1 MMSQT
6 EANAP
11 DTGGSVRLASSRV
24 LRDKRSNAL
33 LRKAPGPRRLLE
45 SILDDAK
52 YQEKIE
58 RPMATDNPR
67 LDVAVFIDF
76 ENVYVS
82 VRDKLDVNPNFEI
95 IMDRVADL
103 GRVVIA
109 RAYADWYRYPRVTS
123 ALYANGIEPMY
134 VPTYYYDRD
143 LGRTGRAIKNS
154 VDMNLCIDAMKTLY
168 TNPNIAKFV
177 LATGDRD
184 FIPLVNAIRQH
195 GKEVIIIGVGGAA
208 SGHLAQSADEFIFYE
223 QLLGKKP
230 QPLQA
235 DIPRIRTAD
244 RGRDIEDVVEP
255 APSVRMRQEPTPA
268 ERTPPEPPAP
278 EPPREEPDIYD
289 MLVRA
294 VHLARERGYVCSFG
308 SLKLIMKELMGG
320 EFKESK
326 YRDSTGKP
334 FAKFKDF
341 ALEAERRGKVQVF
354 TSGAIVEV
362 FLPGEDPYK
371 LSQFAQDLKEEPP
384 VSTPETPIHV
394 DAHIDG
400 RPVSTSR
407 RRRRRRG
414 GATRPTTAPET
425 PVAQPQ
431 DFALHEDVTDEL
443 MAEALHDAMNGKT
456 AATDTVFEELLDRLE
471 AERERQ
477 EALASFEMQID
488 NASPAL
494 DELPDLEEQP
504 DLTAPSADLPD
515 EAVLDAPDL
524 ADQMI
529 IIDTPVQ
536 PPESFEAPEPLVSET
551 LAPAAETRPFTDAE
565 WQMLRDVVTA
575 AGRPLSF
582 AQIHDLLREARN
594 NAGIFRTNEELRS
607 LIKQAINTGVLRR
620 SGKGSR
626 VVYHLAPQETPE
638 SAEATAAQVE
648 EAPAAALEPASGAS
662 VVMYAVETEIVV
674 VSDATAPA
682 TASETPETSAAE
694 APIAD
699 MSVTA
704 DATAGTPEGAAP
716 EAAESAAEPEA
727 LAQAPAAV
735 DDVTTGNAEV
745 QTVVV
750 EEHAAMEGIPQ
761 ETPVIVSAPEAA
773 EALSSAESAPANATV
788 TDQPKPRRRIASR
801 TKADT
806 EALAE
811 ETASAARPKRSRN
824 KAAVAA
830 SGEEAPRPTRRRT
843 KVETAE
849 DSSEAS

>member
-1 MMSQT
+1 M
-6 EANAP
+6 
-11 DTGGSVRLASSRV
+11 
-24 LRDKRSNAL
+24 
-33 LRKAPGPRRLLE
+33 
-45 SILDDAK
+45 LDDTK
-52 YQEKIE
+52 YQEKIK
-58 RPMATDNPR
+58 RPMATDNLR

-168 TNPNIAKFV
+168 TNPNIGKFV

-230 QPLQA
+230 QPLQS
-235 DIPRIRTAD
+235 DTPRVRAAE

-255 APSVRMRQEPTPA
+255 APSVRPRQEAQPA
-268 ERTPPEPPAP
+268 ERTPPPEPPAP
-278 EPPREEPDIYD
+278 ETPREEPDIYD

-308 SLKLIMKELMGG
+308 SLKLVMKELMGG

-326 YRDSTGKP
+326 YRDATGKP

-354 TSGAIVEV
+354 TSGAVVEV

-384 VSTPETPIHV
+384 VSTSTTPVHV

-400 RPVSTSR
+400 RPVSTGR
-407 RRRRRRG
+407 RRRRRRSG
-414 GATRPTTAPET
+414 STRPTATPET
-425 PVAQPQ
+425 AAAQAQ
-431 DFALHEDVTDEL
+431 DLVLHEDVTDEL
-443 MAEALHDAMNGKT
+443 MAEALHDVVNGEPP
-456 AATDTVFEELLDRLE
+456 ATDVVFEELLDRLE

-477 EALASFEMQID
+477 AALASFDMRLD
-488 NASPAL
+488 RVSPAL
-494 DELPDLEEQP
+494 DELPDLEEEP
-504 DLTAPSADLPD
+504 DLAMQSGDLTD
-515 EAVLDAPDL
+515 EPVLEAPDL
-524 ADQMI
+524 VDRMI
-529 IIDTPVQ
+529 IIDTPVE
-536 PPESFEAPEPLVSET
+536 PSAAFETPETPAGEPATTPVE
-551 LAPAAETRPFTDAE
+551 PHPFTDAE

-582 AQIHDLLREARN
+582 AQIHDLLRGARN

-607 LIKQAINTGVLRR
+607 LIKQAINTGMLHR
-620 SGKGSR
+620 SGKGAR
-626 VVYHLAPQETPE
+626 VVYHLASQEALEAVDEAGAETPHALVGEAHAAVHEAASE
-638 SAEATAAQVE
+638 SAVA
-648 EAPAAALEPASGAS
+648 
-662 VVMYAVETEIVV
+662 MYAVETEIVV
-674 VSDATAPA
+674 PL
-682 TASETPETSAAE
+682 E
-694 APIAD
+694 
-699 MSVTA
+699 
-704 DATAGTPEGAAP
+704 AP
-716 EAAESAAEPEA
+716 EATIPE
-727 LAQAPAAV
+727 
-735 DDVTTGNAEV
+735 TTEV
-745 QTVVV
+745 I
-750 EEHAAMEGIPQ
+750 AGMEG
-761 ETPVIVSAPEAA
+761 A
-773 EALSSAESAPANATV
+773 SAPASAEGASAGDMEVSAVGTEAPVVVADVPHEAPVVAIASEESEV
-788 TDQPKPRRRIASR
+788 TASVGSAPADAIVAEQPKPRRRRTVSR
-801 TKADT
+801 PQADAGET
-806 EALAE
+806 TAEA
-811 ETASAARPKRSRN
+811 ASAARPKRSRS

-830 SGEEAPRPTRRRT
+830 PAEEAPRPTRRR
-843 KVETAE
+843 KKAETTE
-849 DSSEAS
+849 DTSASDDSPASAQ

>member
-1 MMSQT
+1 
-6 EANAP
+6 
-11 DTGGSVRLASSRV
+11 
-24 LRDKRSNAL
+24 
-33 LRKAPGPRRLLE
+33 
-45 SILDDAK
+45 
-52 YQEKIE
+52 
-58 RPMATDNPR
+58 MATDNLR

-168 TNPNIAKFV
+168 TNPNIGKFV

-230 QPLQA
+230 QPLQT
-235 DIPRIRTAD
+235 DMPRVREAE
-244 RGRDIEDVVEP
+244 RGRDLESVVEP
-255 APSVRMRQEPTPA
+255 APSIRMRQEPQPA
-268 ERTPPEPPAP
+268 ERTPPPEPPAP
-278 EPPREEPDIYD
+278 EPLRDEPDVYET
-289 MLVRA
+289 LVRA

-308 SLKLIMKELMGG
+308 SLKLVMKELMGG

-384 VSTPETPIHV
+384 VSTSTTPVHV

-400 RPVSTSR
+400 RPVSNGR
-407 RRRRRRG
+407 RRRRRRS
-414 GATRPTTAPET
+414 GATRPTTMSETSPAPT
-425 PVAQPQ
+425 Q
-431 DFALHEDVTDEL
+431 DFVLHEDVTDEL
-443 MAEALHDAMNGKT
+443 MAEALHDAVNGET
-456 AATDTVFEELLDRLE
+456 STTFEELLDRLE

-477 EALASFEMQID
+477 AVLASFDMPID
-488 NASPAL
+488 NITPAI
-494 DELPDLEEQP
+494 DELPDLEEEP
-504 DLTAPSADLPD
+504 ERTMPSGDLANEPAL
-515 EAVLDAPDL
+515 EAPDL
-524 ADQMI
+524 VDRMI
-529 IIDTPVQ
+529 IIDTPVEASEAFET
-536 PPESFEAPEPLVSET
+536 PETPVGET
-551 LAPAAETRPFTDAE
+551 ATHPAETHPFTDAE
-565 WQMLRDVVTA
+565 WQMLHDVVA
-575 AGRPLSF
+575 SAGRPLSF
-582 AQIHDLLREARN
+582 AQIHDLLRSARN

-620 SGKGSR
+620 SGKGAR
-626 VVYHLAPQETPE
+626 VVYHLAPQE
-638 SAEATAAQVE
+638 ALEAVEGVAADAPHAPVE
-648 EAPAAALEPASGAS
+648 EAPVFEHEPTPVAA
-662 VVMYAVETEIVV
+662 VVMEDV
-674 VSDATAPA
+674 
-682 TASETPETSAAE
+682 
-694 APIAD
+694 
-699 MSVTA
+699 
-704 DATAGTPEGAAP
+704 
-716 EAAESAAEPEA
+716 
-727 LAQAPAAV
+727 AV
-735 DDVTTGNAEV
+735 DIAVALD
-745 QTVVV
+745 
-750 EEHAAMEGIPQ
+750 
-761 ETPVIVSAPEAA
+761 VSAPEAGLLSPEIA
-773 EALSSAESAPANATV
+773 VPEVSAPDVSLDMTVEMPEAVPGTAEGVIGAETLEPASTALEGAALDVGESAGATEGFAPASITEKEANTDDSAASAIAGEEVAVAVTHEALVAPDTGEATGATALIEGSPV
-788 TDQPKPRRRIASR
+788 DAIGAAQPKPRRRR
-801 TKADT
+801 TTAQVKAEAGET
-806 EALAE
+806 EDAALAAQ
-811 ETASAARPKRSRN
+811 TTRSRS
-824 KAAVAA
+824 KATVAA
-830 SGEEAPRPTRRRT
+830 STEKAPRPTRRR
-843 KVETAE
+843 KKAETTE
-849 DSSEAS
+849 ESSEAQ

>member
-1 MMSQT
+1 
-6 EANAP
+6 
-11 DTGGSVRLASSRV
+11 
-24 LRDKRSNAL
+24 
-33 LRKAPGPRRLLE
+33 
-45 SILDDAK
+45 
-52 YQEKIE
+52 
-58 RPMATDNPR
+58 MATDNPR
-67 LDVAVFIDF
+67 LDVALFIDF

-177 LATGDRD
+177 LVTGDRD

-230 QPLQA
+230 QPLQD
-235 DIPRIRTAD
+235 DIPRIRTIE

-255 APSVRMRQEPTPA
+255 VSSVRMRQEPQPA
-268 ERTPPEPPAP
+268 ERTPPPEPPAT
-278 EPPREEPDIYD
+278 EAPREEPDIYD

-354 TSGAIVEV
+354 TSGTIVEV

-384 VSTPETPIHV
+384 ASTPETPIHT

-400 RPVSTSR
+400 RPVSTGR

-414 GATRPTTAPET
+414 GASRPTTAPET
-425 PVAQPQ
+425 TVAQPQ
-431 DFALHEDVTDEL
+431 DFALREDVTDEL
-443 MAEALHDAMNGKT
+443 MAETLRSAVNGGT
-456 AATDTVFEELLDRLE
+456 AAADDVFEELLDRLE

-477 EALASFEMQID
+477 EALASLDMRFG
-488 NASPAL
+488 SVSSAL
-494 DELPDLEEQP
+494 DELPDLEEEP
-504 DLTAPSADLPD
+504 DLAARSDDVADEP
-515 EAVLDAPDL
+515 VLEAPDL

-529 IIDTPVQ
+529 IIDTPIE
-536 PPESFEAPEPLVSET
+536 PPEMFEAPKSSASE
-551 LAPAAETRPFTDAE
+551 AMPAAEARPFTDAE
-565 WQMLRDVVTA
+565 WQMLRDVVKA

-582 AQIHDLLREARN
+582 AQIHDRLREARN
-594 NAGIFRTNEELRS
+594 NASIFRTNEELRS

-620 SGKGSR
+620 SGKGAR
-626 VVYHLAPQETPE
+626 VVYYLAPQETLE
-638 SAEATAAQVE
+638 SANGAGAEPLQ
-648 EAPAAALEPASGAS
+648 APIEDKPADAIAAAPETS

-674 VSDATAPA
+674 T
-682 TASETPETSAAE
+682 
-694 APIAD
+694 
-699 MSVTA
+699 
-704 DATAGTPEGAAP
+704 
-716 EAAESAAEPEA
+716 
-727 LAQAPAAV
+727 
-735 DDVTTGNAEV
+735 
-745 QTVVV
+745 
-750 EEHAAMEGIPQ
+750 
-761 ETPVIVSAPEAA
+761 
-773 EALSSAESAPANATV
+773 SAESAPATAPEPVAVEAPASDISTVADMTAGTQAGTAPEIAEPAAETETSAPAPVAAAGEAIGEEVSAVAAEGLAVAEDIPHEPSVVVEASAESEATAPV
-788 TDQPKPRRRIASR
+788 ESAPIDITVADQPKSRRRR
-801 TKADT
+801 TVARLTADT
-806 EALAE
+806 DEKPAE
-811 ETASAARPKRSRN
+811 SASAAHPKRSRS

-830 SGEEAPRPTRRRT
+830 PTEEAPRPTRRRK
-843 KVETAE
+843 KVEATE

>member
-1 MMSQT
+1 
-6 EANAP
+6 
-11 DTGGSVRLASSRV
+11 
-24 LRDKRSNAL
+24 
-33 LRKAPGPRRLLE
+33 
-45 SILDDAK
+45 
-52 YQEKIE
+52 
-58 RPMATDNPR
+58 MATDNLR

-168 TNPNIAKFV
+168 TNPNIGKFV

-230 QPLQA
+230 QPLQT
-235 DIPRIRTAD
+235 DIPRVREAE
-244 RGRDIEDVVEP
+244 RGRDLESVVEP
-255 APSVRMRQEPTPA
+255 APSIRMRQEPQPA
-268 ERTPPEPPAP
+268 ERTPPPEPPAP
-278 EPPREEPDIYD
+278 EPLRDEPDVYET
-289 MLVRA
+289 LVRA

-308 SLKLIMKELMGG
+308 SLKLVMKELMGG

-384 VSTPETPIHV
+384 VSTSTTPVHV

-400 RPVSTSR
+400 RPVSNGR
-407 RRRRRRG
+407 RRRRRRS
-414 GATRPTTAPET
+414 GATRPTTMSETSPAPT
-425 PVAQPQ
+425 Q
-431 DFALHEDVTDEL
+431 DFVLHEDVTDEL
-443 MAEALHDAMNGKT
+443 MAEALHDAVNGET
-456 AATDTVFEELLDRLE
+456 STTFEELLDRLE

-477 EALASFEMQID
+477 AVLASFDMPID
-488 NASPAL
+488 NITPAI
-494 DELPDLEEQP
+494 DELPDLEEEP
-504 DLTAPSADLPD
+504 ERTMPSGDLANEPAL
-515 EAVLDAPDL
+515 EAPDL
-524 ADQMI
+524 VDRMI
-529 IIDTPVQ
+529 IIDTPVEASEAFET
-536 PPESFEAPEPLVSET
+536 PETPVGET
-551 LAPAAETRPFTDAE
+551 ATHPAETHPFTDAE
-565 WQMLRDVVTA
+565 WQMLHDVVA
-575 AGRPLSF
+575 SAGRPLSF
-582 AQIHDLLREARN
+582 AQIHDLLRSARN

-620 SGKGSR
+620 SGKGAR
-626 VVYHLAPQETPE
+626 VVYHLAPQE
-638 SAEATAAQVE
+638 ALEAVEGVAADAPHAPVE
-648 EAPAAALEPASGAS
+648 EAPVFEHEPTPVAA
-662 VVMYAVETEIVV
+662 VVMEDV
-674 VSDATAPA
+674 
-682 TASETPETSAAE
+682 
-694 APIAD
+694 
-699 MSVTA
+699 
-704 DATAGTPEGAAP
+704 
-716 EAAESAAEPEA
+716 
-727 LAQAPAAV
+727 AV
-735 DDVTTGNAEV
+735 DIAVALD
-745 QTVVV
+745 
-750 EEHAAMEGIPQ
+750 
-761 ETPVIVSAPEAA
+761 VSAPEAGLLSPEIA
-773 EALSSAESAPANATV
+773 VPEVSAPDVSLDMTVEMPEAVPGTAEGVIGAETLEPASTALEGAALDVGESAGATEGFAPASITEKEANTDDSAASAIAGEEVAVAVTHEALVAPDTGEATGATALIEGSPV
-788 TDQPKPRRRIASR
+788 DAIGAAQPKPRRRR
-801 TKADT
+801 TTAQVKAEAGET
-806 EALAE
+806 EDAALAAQ
-811 ETASAARPKRSRN
+811 TTRSRS
-824 KAAVAA
+824 KATVAA
-830 SGEEAPRPTRRRT
+830 STEKAPRPTRRR
-843 KVETAE
+843 KKAETTE
-849 DSSEAS
+849 ESSEAQ